1 MSHTAPHVQFLVSDS
16 LGQGKYEVVFLY
28 FDWLCLCFETPL
40 MVISNPITQIIC
52 SISVYFVSIIRMRV
66 LWNRKRDDL
75 FFNTWKNSMN
85 YEWNLK
91 DRRKSTVAFVLI
103 GTPTLTQHIH
113 TSLLSDGWCL
123 CPCCFA
129 LLSYASLLFV
139 LAFVSFLLILML
151 YVDLMNILNIYGL
164 CIWHELFS

>member
-1 MSHTAPHVQFLVSDS
+1 MVSVNNSSILSMSHAFPMSSFLS
-16 LGQGKYEVVFLY
+16 LTRLDKENMRSFFLH
-28 FDWLCLCFETPL
+28 FDWSRLCFENPL
-40 MVISNPITQIIC
+40 MVISKPIMQIIC
-52 SISVYFVSIIRMRV
+52 SISVYFVSIIRTRV

-91 DRRKSTVAFVLI
+91 DRRKSTMAFVLI

-123 CPCCFA
+123 CPRCFS
-129 LLSYASLLFV
+129 LLSYASL
-139 LAFVSFLLILML
+139 
-151 YVDLMNILNIYGL
+151 
-164 CIWHELFS
+164 